1 MPNHYYGYNPD
12 RNTVNS
18 NQDNFQDD
26 VYRSP
31 LGDMSTNPNS
41 PLFQAMDN
49 QRGATFRQF
58 EANQDEAESYIN
70 NLNPTENKT
79 PLGVALSN
87 QTANPINVTGTATVN
102 PITTSGG
109 RTEPT
114 NRSMFTFNPE
124 DDEVGDEGGDDDGG
138 DGGEFKDPS
147 NAGDGDQ
154 GGGSSGGGGAGGNDG
169 SGGNDTDDDGSGDTL
184 NNVSALESVLSDYN
198 VDELQRFYGNVFD
211 EYDPTLEAMQNREF
225 SLTDRDI
232 GLQRSQAQL
241 DFDRRSGQ
249 LDRDLTAMGRQ
260 EDVLGRQIDSL
271 GRREDVIGRQIGALG
286 RQEDLLQGQYDMAAG
301 LDQAA
306 QDRLA
311 LQREGLTD
319 RQGDVAADYELQQ
332 AQLGLS
338 QLGIEG
344 AQEDLATNFALQQ
357 RRLGLQRG
365 DVEARQGDIDADLD
379 IQNRLLGIQRED
391 QLRGA
396 DMARS
401 QARGSLFNLYDQS
414 QQNTGGFAG
423 SGARDA
429 VRDRA
434 IANFTES
441 AQNRISSLSDTR
453 RLDIAGE
460 QAQMQRDRQYRATES
475 QLSGLDIA
483 GEQAEARRATQ
494 ERGLGL
500 QLGGLEISKL
510 RAKNARD
517 RQLRSLG
524 SQLSGL
530 DITDSERQLRFDQQ
544 QGTTLSRIEDVRD
557 NVLNAQGAIEDVRGN
572 IANVQGNIAN
582 LRDNMTGIQDE
593 QSYLQSALQ
602 NTFGGFD
609 IARSRAALGTER
621 NIFNLRS
628 DYEDDVRGR
637 LIDIIRGGGDLS
649 PFKLNDEQKEERK
662 KLINQSGNG
671 FSSFNNFYS
680 DIYNS

>member
-12 RNTVNS
+12 KNTVNS

-26 VYRSP
+26 VYRPP
-31 LGDMSTNPNS
+31 LGDMSTNPSS
-41 PLFQAMDN
+41 PLFQAMNN
-49 QRGATFRQF
+49 QRGDTFRQF
-58 EANQDEAESYIN
+58 EANQDGAESYIN
-70 NLNPTENKT
+70 NLNPTSPET

-87 QTANPINVTGTATVN
+87 RTGNPVDPTGTATVN

-114 NRSMFTFNPE
+114 NRDMFRFDPFDDDDDGE
-124 DDEVGDEGGDDDGG
+124 DGVPGDDGDELKDPVDPDPDGDGRDRDGDGRDRDGDGRDRDDDDDGG
-138 DGGEFKDPS
+138 NKFRGTE
-147 NAGDGDQ
+147 
-154 GGGSSGGGGAGGNDG
+154 
-169 SGGNDTDDDGSGDTL
+169 
-184 NNVSALESVLSDYN
+184 LESILTDYN

-211 EYDPTLEAMQNREF
+211 QYDSTLEAMQNREF

-249 LDRDLTAMGRQ
+249 LSRDLTAMGRQ

-286 RQEDLLQGQYDMAAG
+286 RQEDLLQSQYDMAAG

-319 RQGDVAADYELQQ
+319 RQGDVAADYDLQQ

-365 DVEARQGDIDADLD
+365 DVEARQGDIDADLE

-401 QARGSLFNLYDQS
+401 QARGSLFDLYDQS

-434 IANFTES
+434 IANFAES

-500 QLGGLEISKL
+500 QLGGLEISKS

-593 QSYLQSALQ
+593 QSYLQSALD
-602 NTFGGFD
+602 NTLSGFD
-609 IARSRAALGTER
+609 IARQRAALGTDR

-628 DYEDDVRGR
+628 DYEDEVRGR

-649 PFKLNDEQKEERK
+649 PFKLSEKEKEERK
-662 KLINQSGNG
+662 KLLDQTGGG

-680 DIYNS
+680 SIYNT

>member
-18 NQDNFQDD
+18 NKDNFQDD
-26 VYRSP
+26 VYRPP
-31 LGDMSTNPNS
+31 LGDMSTNPSS

-49 QRGATFRQF
+49 QRGDTFRQF
-58 EANQDEAESYIN
+58 EANQDGAESYIN
-70 NLNPTENKT
+70 NLNPTSPET

-87 QTANPINVTGTATVN
+87 RTGNPVDQTGTATVN

-114 NRSMFTFNPE
+114 NRDMFRFDPFDDDD
-124 DDEVGDEGGDDDGG
+124 DDEDGVPGDDGDELKDPVDPDPDGDGRDRDGDGRDRDGDGRDRDDDDG
-138 DGGEFKDPS
+138 
-147 NAGDGDQ
+147 
-154 GGGSSGGGGAGGNDG
+154 
-169 SGGNDTDDDGSGDTL
+169 DDGNRFRGTE
-184 NNVSALESVLSDYN
+184 LESILTDYN

-211 EYDPTLEAMQNREF
+211 EYDSTLEAMQNREF

-232 GLQRSQAQL
+232 GLQRSQAEL

-249 LDRDLTAMGRQ
+249 LSRDLTAMGRQ

-286 RQEDLLQGQYDMAAG
+286 RQEDLLQSQYDMAAG

-319 RQGDVAADYELQQ
+319 RQGDVAADYDLQQ

-365 DVEARQGDIDADLD
+365 DVEARQGDIDADLE

-401 QARGSLFNLYDQS
+401 QARGSLFDLYDQS

-453 RLDIAGE
+453 RLDIAAE

-500 QLGGLEISKL
+500 QLGGLEISKS

-593 QSYLQSALQ
+593 QSYLQSALD
-602 NTFGGFD
+602 NTLSGFD
-609 IARSRAALGTER
+609 IARQRAALGTDR

-628 DYEDDVRGR
+628 DYEDEVRGR

-649 PFKLNDEQKEERK
+649 PFKLSEKEKEERR
-662 KLINQSGNG
+662 KLQQNTGNG
-671 FSSFNNFYS
+671 FSSFNDFYS
-680 DIYNS
+680 SIYNT